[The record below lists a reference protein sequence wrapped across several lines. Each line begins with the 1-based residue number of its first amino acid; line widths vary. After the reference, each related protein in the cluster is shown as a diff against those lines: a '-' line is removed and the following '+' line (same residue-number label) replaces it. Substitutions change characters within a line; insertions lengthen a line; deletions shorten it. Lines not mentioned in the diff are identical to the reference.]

1 MNHSGHPAQA
11 GLSVGKKPLLEASGL
26 CAYYDDLQA
35 LYDVNLH
42 VMPGEIVS
50 ILGAN
55 AAGKSTILRALSGL
69 IQRTGK
75 LLFDGHDLTQCSAH
89 EIVDLGL
96 VHVPEGRELFPF
108 MTVEENLDVGAY
120 TPRARARSAESKSAV
135 FDLLPKLAER
145 RKQLAHT
152 LSGGEQQMCAIGRGL
167 MAQPKMLLLD
177 EPSLGL
183 APIIVQT
190 LYDKLGTINA
200 AGTTILLVEQ
210 NIKAALRRSNRAYVL
225 ETGHIVL
232 DGAAAE
238 LANDE
243 RIMAAYLGR

>member
-1 MNHSGHPAQA
+1 M
-11 GLSVGKKPLLEASGL
+11 LEVTGL

-35 LYDVNLH
+35 LYDVNLR

-50 ILGAN
+50 IVGAN

-69 IQRTGK
+69 ISRTGT
-75 LLFDGHDLTQCSAH
+75 LSFDGEDLTRHPAH
-89 EIVDLGL
+89 HIVDLGL

-108 MTVEENLDVGAY
+108 MTIEENLDVGAY
-120 TPRARARSAESKSAV
+120 TPRARARREESKSAV

-145 RKQLAHT
+145 RNQLAHT
-152 LSGGEQQMCAIGRGL
+152 LSGGEQQMCALGRGL

-183 APIIVQT
+183 APVIVQT
-190 LYDKLGTINA
+190 LYEKLVEVNA

-210 NIKAALRRSNRAYVL
+210 NLKAALRLSDRAYVL

-232 DGAAAE
+232 EGAASD
-238 LANDE
+238 LINDD
-243 RIMAAYLGR
+243 RIKSAYLGR

>member
-1 MNHSGHPAQA
+1 M
-11 GLSVGKKPLLEASGL
+11 LEVTGL

-35 LYDVNLH
+35 LYDVNLV

-50 ILGAN
+50 IVGAN

-69 IQRTGK
+69 ISRTGT
-75 LLFDGHDLTQCSAH
+75 LSFDGEDLSRHPAH
-89 EIVDLGL
+89 HIVDLGL

-108 MTVEENLDVGAY
+108 MTIEENLDVGAY
-120 TPRARARSAESKSAV
+120 TPRARAKREESKSAV

-145 RKQLAHT
+145 RNQLAHT
-152 LSGGEQQMCAIGRGL
+152 LSGGEQQMCALGRGL

-183 APIIVQT
+183 APVIVQT
-190 LYDKLGTINA
+190 LYEKLVEINA

-210 NIKAALRRSNRAYVL
+210 TLKAALRLSDRAYVL
-225 ETGHIVL
+225 ETGQIVL
-232 DGAAAE
+232 EGAASD
-238 LANDE
+238 LINDD
-243 RIMAAYLGR
+243 RIKSAYLGR